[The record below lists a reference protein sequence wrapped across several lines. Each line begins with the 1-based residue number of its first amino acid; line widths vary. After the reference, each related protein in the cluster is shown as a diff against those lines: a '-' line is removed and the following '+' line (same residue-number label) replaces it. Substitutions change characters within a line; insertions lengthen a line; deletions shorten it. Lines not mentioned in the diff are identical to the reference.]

1 MGFSLAAAGVGI
13 TLWWLLAL
21 WSVGSRHV
29 GSAVVVPGLWSIGSA
44 VVVHN
49 LGLVALQ
56 QLGSSRTR
64 D

>member
-1 MGFSLAAAGVGI
+1 MGFSLAAAGGHHAVVAS
-13 TLWWLLAL
+13 AL
-21 WSVGSRHV
+21 WELSTLRHA
-29 GSAVVVPGLWSIGSA
+29 GSAVVLPGFWSIGSA

-56 QLGSSRTR
+56 QLGSSCIR